1 MKRQRGA
8 SKFEFAIIVAI
19 FGVLA
24 VLLMVRLNAIQAEA
38 ERTEVDLT
46 VRNIRVGIQLAI
58 GERIMH
64 GQEDRIDEV
73 AQASPIDF
81 AAAPSGERP
90 RSFST
95 ARFPEAP
102 GQWAYDP
109 LSRELSYRPRLPGA
123 FDGARELRWRYQAHV
138 DAAGRTVGIGL
149 VGLN

>member
-8 SKFEFAIIVAI
+8 SKLEFAVIVAI

-24 VLLMVRLNAIQAEA
+24 TLLMVRLNAIQAEA

-46 VRNIRVGIQLAI
+46 LRNIRVGIQLAI

-64 GQEDRIDEV
+64 GQEDRIAEV
-73 AQASPIDF
+73 ARASPIDF
-81 AAAPSGERP
+81 AADPAGERP
-90 RSFST
+90 RSFSSG
-95 ARFPEAP
+95 RFPEAP

-123 FDGARELRWRYQAHV
+123 FGDARELHWRYAAQV

-149 VGLN
+149 VALN